1 MPDLFWLLVFGIP
14 IVSIVLGNMR
24 KWQKLDL
31 LAAERAVSD
40 RRRFGRFDE
49 IERRVADIERYVTSA
64 EFTLNRE
71 IGALAD
77 RK

>member
-14 IVSIVLGNMR
+14 LVAIVLGNLQN
-24 KWQKLDL
+24 WQKLDL
-31 LAAERAVSD
+31 AAAARAVLD

-49 IERRVADIERYVTSA
+49 IERRVGDIERYVTSP

>member
-14 IVSIVLGNMR
+14 IASIILGNMR

-31 LAAERAVSD
+31 QAAERAVSD
-40 RRRFGRFDE
+40 RRRFGRLDE
-49 IERRVADIERYVTSA
+49 IERRVADIERYVTSP